1 MLISFCKD
9 CKPLYGDDIRGVITR
24 GRGIKVSFMC
34 VCVRARPRHQGIIY
48 VCVCARAA
56 LSPAYVCVCVCVCA
70 CVCVCVC
77 VCTHVKKNIHVVFKF
92 FLFQDK
98 FCFYSIK
105 VHQAQCKQLLCL
117 GLILNLK

>member
-1 MLISFCKD
+1 
-9 CKPLYGDDIRGVITR
+9 
-24 GRGIKVSFMC
+24 MC
-34 VCVRARPRHQGIIY
+34 VCVRARRYHPRM
-48 VCVCARAA
+48 C
-56 LSPAYVCVCVCVCA
+56 VCVCVCVRV